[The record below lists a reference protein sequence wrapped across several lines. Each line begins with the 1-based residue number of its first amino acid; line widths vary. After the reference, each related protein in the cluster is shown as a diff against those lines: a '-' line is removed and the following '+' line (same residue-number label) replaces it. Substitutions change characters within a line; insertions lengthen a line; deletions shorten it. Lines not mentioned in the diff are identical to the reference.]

1 MATSKTFASD
11 QCAQYLKAVGAAE
24 RLKIIGCLRDGPKNV
39 SEISA
44 ALDVEIVKV
53 SHHLQV
59 LRHAGV
65 VSDRK
70 EGRFVIYTL
79 NPEVYSPSTARQSSD
94 HLDFGAPAGWSC
106 RSNQHNHC
114 LYALIVCWAAGAAS
128 GQGSASAEA

>member
-1 MATSKTFASD
+1 MATSKSFASD
-11 QCAQYLKAVGAAE
+11 QCAQFLKAVGAAE
-24 RLKIIGCLRDGPKNV
+24 RLRIIDCLRDGPKNV
-39 SEISA
+39 SEISE

-79 NPEVYSPSTARQSSD
+79 NPEVYCPSTARQASD
-94 HLDFGAPAGWSC
+94 HLDFGCC
-106 RSNQHNHC
+106 R
-114 LYALIVCWAAGAAS
+114 LELPK
-128 GQGSASAEA
+128 

>member
-11 QCAQYLKAVGAAE
+11 RCAQYLKAVGAAE
-24 RLKIIGCLRDGPKNV
+24 RLKIIDCLRDGPKNV
-39 SEISA
+39 SELSA
-44 ALDVEIVKV
+44 ALDVDIVKV

-79 NPEVYSPSTARQSSD
+79 SPEVYSPSTTRQSSD
-94 HLDFGAPAGWSC
+94 HLDFGCC
-106 RSNQHNHC
+106 R
-114 LYALIVCWAAGAAS
+114 LELPK
-128 GQGSASAEA
+128 